1 MKTRTAVGLQAPH
14 ATPVLRSKSHA
25 VSKSG
30 LMSVSEQ
37 LRAYP
42 SPNQTLTLD
51 CYQSVNSRWVGEE
64 KVRSCSDTD
73 IDLYLTTPQGKTAT
87 LTQGEFIWPQVNSR
101 RSI

>member
-1 MKTRTAVGLQAPH
+1 MITFLGPGVPENVKTRTAVGLQAPH

-42 SPNQTLTLD
+42 YP
-51 CYQSVNSRWVGEE
+51 Y
-64 KVRSCSDTD
+64 
-73 IDLYLTTPQGKTAT
+73 P
-87 LTQGEFIWPQVNSR
+87 
-101 RSI
+101 

>member
-1 MKTRTAVGLQAPH
+1 MKTKTAVGLQAPH

-42 SPNQTLTLD
+42 YPSPNQTLTLD
-51 CYQSVNSRWVGEE
+51 CYQSVNSLGWDGVG
-64 KVRSCSDTD
+64 
-73 IDLYLTTPQGKTAT
+73 A
-87 LTQGEFIWPQVNSR
+87 
-101 RSI
+101 